1 MTNATRWPL
10 TGVAVALCL
19 VGARAALALDAVC
32 GLTVPAGETAVLQA
46 DLTCATDPVAITL
59 DAASTLDLNGF
70 TLRVSADGA
79 AGVVCVDRACSVV
92 SSAAAPGII
101 SGESTA
107 EYGIFIREDIAAGE
121 APLTSMVVNN
131 VSVRDFKEIGI
142 YATGRGTTTL
152 TNVNVSGCGF
162 EGVNG
167 GQHGRLVVNS
177 VVVNDN
183 ADGIV
188 GPHSVKGIGLT
199 LNANSGRAM
208 SNVKRVN
215 LTGLTASGNGI
226 AGLEVGALGLLDS
239 ALSGNG
245 QFDVGSVRRP
255 RLRNSTCERSRKL
268 PPAFGTWG
276 VCTLDQ

>member
-1 MTNATRWPL
+1 VRTVRF
-10 TGVAVALCL
+10 VVALCL
-19 VGARAALALDAVC
+19 VGARAALALDAAC

-59 DAASTLDLNGF
+59 DRASTLDLNGF
-70 TLRVSADGA
+70 TLRATAAGA

-92 SSAAAPGII
+92 SSAAAPGVI

-107 EYGIFIREDIAAGE
+107 EDGIFIREDIA
-121 APLTSMVVNN
+121 PLTSMVVDN

-142 YATGRGTTTL
+142 YATGLGTTTL
-152 TNVNVSGCGF
+152 SNVSVSGCGF
-162 EGVNG
+162 EGING
-167 GQHGRLVVNS
+167 GQRGRLVVNS

-199 LNANSGRAM
+199 LNANSGTAM
-208 SNVKRVN
+208 WNVKRVN

-226 AGLEVGALGLLDS
+226 AGLEVGALGLRDS

-245 QFDVGSVRRP
+245 QFDVGSVRKP
-255 RLRNSTCERSRKL
+255 RLRNSTCERSRDL
-268 PPAFGTWG
+268 SPPFGPWG